1 MYETLRK
8 DYLSSSS
15 IMMIA
20 DCMVFTKLQ
29 GMASSVLNQMH
40 GHMIARAKQAILP
53 RYNPWCL
60 YFECHLLFH
69 SQ

>member
-20 DCMVFTKLQ
+20 DCMVFMKLQ

-53 RYNPWCL
+53 RYKP
-60 YFECHLLFH
+60 
-69 SQ
+69 

>member
-60 YFECHLLFH
+60 YFECHLFH